1 MKKIIIFL
9 LLAVIGFSIH
19 HIFSGYSES
28 KKAENISQKK
38 EYSPALQKR
47 LDAFK
52 KADDEVFKPWFKVIL
67 SIPDEKTLYMVYRV
81 ISEEW
86 WKRHIAKGWEKQDER
101 IPENRDEMLESISL
115 RLQWLCHNEAIKNLK
130 K

>member
-1 MKKIIIFL
+1 MKRIVIFL
-9 LLAVIGFSIH
+9 LLAIGFSIH
-19 HIFSGYSES
+19 QIFPPYSES
-28 KKAENISQKK
+28 EKAQNISPKK
-38 EYSPALQKR
+38 EYSPTLQKR

-67 SIPDEKTLYMVYRV
+67 SIQDENTLYVVYKE

-86 WKRHIAKGWEKQDER
+86 WRRHIAKGWERKEGT
-101 IPENRDEMLESISL
+101 IPSTRDEMLESISL